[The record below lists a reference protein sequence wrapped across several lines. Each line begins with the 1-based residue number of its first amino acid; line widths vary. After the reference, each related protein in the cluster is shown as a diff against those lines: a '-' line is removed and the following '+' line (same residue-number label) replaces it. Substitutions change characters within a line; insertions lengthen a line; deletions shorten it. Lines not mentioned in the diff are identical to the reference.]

1 MPPLTRWG
9 QSWGVCTP
17 RSSGFGR
24 VMPGPCPILVP
35 PPSPSNTP
43 VHTEFVAE
51 GPAFALAS
59 DDSCHPGSL
68 INVMQSVRVPGS
80 SKHPAPS
87 AQPGTPRPRA
97 GCESLRGPCPHRV
110 SVYLFA
116 SCVSLRKHQFCVDGD
131 LLDSLFV
138 FPRPQAVLT

>member
-1 MPPLTRWG
+1 MAASL
-9 QSWGVCTP
+9 
-17 RSSGFGR
+17 
-24 VMPGPCPILVP
+24 
-35 PPSPSNTP
+35 
-43 VHTEFVAE
+43 
-51 GPAFALAS
+51 LAS
-59 DDSCHPGSL
+59 GYPPCSRGPTYTASLFLSEHPWQIPTHWALILLMCRGSLLICDSCHPGSL

-80 SKHPAPS
+80 SKHSAPS

-97 GCESLRGPCPHRV
+97 GCKSLCGPCPHRV

-116 SCVSLRKHQFCVDGD
+116 ACVSLRKHQFCVDGD